1 MDVVE
6 QDGAEKIIED
16 NFEKFM
22 DIVYPENAKEW
33 ISDVVPLGT
42 PIPIELRKGELA
54 TPLCWYKVMVLGIG
68 DDKGVP
74 AQNISMS
81 ILAFFGPALED
92 YVALAALAIPTIQK
106 LCSHLT
112 VKEFHTNHWAQ
123 THNPTR

>member
-1 MDVVE
+1 MDLRCRSSRHAQSIIHVE
-6 QDGAEKIIED
+6 GKTIRITVFVDA
-16 NFEKFM
+16 
-22 DIVYPENAKEW
+22 YR
-33 ISDVVPLGT
+33 GT

-54 TPLCWYKVMVLGIG
+54 APLCWYKVMVLGIG